1 MRRHKPLTVG
11 REQPQHPSYHLVK
24 MKTRVILIELTV
36 LKHTKAV
43 SSITG
48 FITYRSQ
55 KLGLGLWEG
64 SNELG
69 RAALHPGH
77 K

>member
-43 SSITG
+43 A
-48 FITYRSQ
+48 SQ
-55 KLGLGLWEG
+55 DSLLTDPRNWGWGY
-64 SNELG
+64 G
-69 RAALHPGH
+69 RGAMS
-77 K
+77 